1 MSTLRLDSVSRWYG
15 NVVAVNDVTMEVGQ
29 GITGL
34 LGPNGAGK
42 STVLSIMAGLLS
54 PSAGT
59 ATLDGHPLRQDASV
73 YRQIG
78 LVPVQESVYDFLTAR
93 QLVRLNADLHKIAS
107 AGAATDH
114 ALQLVDLVGAADR
127 KISTFS
133 KGMRQRVK
141 MASALVHDPQVL
153 LLDEPFNGMD
163 PIQRHAMATLLADY
177 ATQGR
182 TIVFSSHILEEV
194 ESLAGQIEVIVSG
207 RHAASG
213 DRTAIRRLMTDRPNQ
228 YRIRSSDNRRLAA
241 ALMAGASVR
250 GVRLHGDRHLEL
262 EADDFGGFARIVPR
276 VAREHDIRILELTPT
291 DESLESIFGYLVS
304 R

>member
-1 MSTLRLDSVSRWYG
+1 MSTVRLESVSRWYG
-15 NVVAVNDVTMEVGQ
+15 NVVAVNDVSLEVGP

-42 STVLSIMAGLLS
+42 STVLSIMAGLLT

-59 ATLDGHPLRQDASV
+59 ALLDGHPLRQDTAV

-93 QLVRLNADLHKIAS
+93 QFVRLNADLHRLRS
-107 AGAATDH
+107 PREATD
-114 ALQLVDLVGAADR
+114 ATLRLVDLTGAADR
-127 KISTFS
+127 KVATFS

-163 PIQRHAMATLLADY
+163 PIQRQAMATLLSDY
-177 ATQGR
+177 AAQGR

-194 ESLAGQIEVIVSG
+194 ESLAGQIEVLVSG

-228 YRIRSSDNRRLAA
+228 YRIRSSDNRRLAS
-241 ALMAGASVR
+241 LLVAGPTVR
-250 GVRLHGDRHLEL
+250 GVRLHGDRFLEL
-262 EADDFGGFARIVPR
+262 EAEDLGSFAHVVPA
-276 VAREHDIRILELTPT
+276 VARDHGIRILELTPT

>member
-1 MSTLRLDSVSRWYG
+1 MSMLRLESVSRWYG
-15 NVVAVNDVTMEVGQ
+15 NVVAVNDVTMDVGP

-42 STVLSIMAGLLS
+42 STILSIMAGLLT

-59 ATLDGHPLRQDASV
+59 ATLDGHPLRQDTSV
-73 YRQIG
+73 YRRIG

-93 QLVRLNADLHKIAS
+93 QFVRLNADLHRLAS
-107 AGAATDH
+107 PREATEAA
-114 ALQLVDLVGAADR
+114 LRLVDLTGAADR
-127 KISTFS
+127 KVATFS

-163 PIQRHAMATLLADY
+163 PIQRQAMATLLSDY
-177 ATQGR
+177 SAQGR

-241 ALMAGASVR
+241 ALMEGSTVR
-250 GVRLHGDRHLEL
+250 GVKLHGDRYLEL
-262 EADDFGGFARIVPR
+262 ETDDLGGFAHVVPR
-276 VAREHDIRILELTPT
+276 VARDRGIRLLELTPT
-291 DESLESIFGYLVS
+291 DESLESVFGYLVS

>member
-1 MSTLRLDSVSRWYG
+1 MLRLDSVSRWYG
-15 NVVAVNDVTMEVGQ
+15 NVVAVNDVTMEVGP

-42 STVLSIMAGLLS
+42 STILSMMAGLLT

-59 ATLDGHPLRQDASV
+59 ATLDGRPLRQDTEA

-93 QLVRLNADLHKIAS
+93 QFIRLNADLHRLPS
-107 AGAATDH
+107 SREATDA
-114 ALQLVDLVGAADR
+114 ALRLVDLTGAADR
-127 KISTFS
+127 KVATFS

-163 PIQRHAMATLLADY
+163 PIQRQAMATLLADY
-177 ATQGR
+177 AAQGR

-213 DRTAIRRLMTDRPNQ
+213 DRTAIRRLMTDRPNR

-241 ALMAGASVR
+241 ALMGGPTVR
-250 GVRLHGDRHLEL
+250 GVRLHGERFLEL
-262 EADDFGGFARIVPR
+262 EADDLGGFAHVVPR
-276 VAREHDIRILELTPT
+276 VARDHGIRILELTPT
-291 DESLESIFGYLVS
+291 DESLESVFGYLVN

>member
-1 MSTLRLDSVSRWYG
+1 MSTLHLESVSRWFG
-15 NVVAVNDVTMEVGQ
+15 NVVAVNDVTMDVGP

-42 STVLSIMAGLLS
+42 STILSIMAGLLA
-54 PSAGT
+54 PSAGA
-59 ATLDGHPLRQDASV
+59 ATLDGHPLRQDTGT

-93 QLVRLNADLHKIAS
+93 QFVRLNADLHQLPS
-107 AGAATDH
+107 ARAATDH
-114 ALQLVDLVGAADR
+114 AIRLVDLEGAADR
-127 KISTFS
+127 PVATFS

-141 MASALVHDPQVL
+141 MASALVHDPPVL

-163 PIQRHAMATLLADY
+163 PIQRHAMATLLSDY
-177 ATQGR
+177 AAQGR

-213 DRTAIRRLMTDRPNQ
+213 DRTEIRRLMTDRPNQ
-228 YRIRSSDNRRLAA
+228 YRIRSSDNRALAA
-241 ALMAGASVR
+241 ALLAGSSVR
-250 GVRLHGDRHLEL
+250 GVRLHGDRYLEL
-262 EADDFGGFARIVPR
+262 EADDFGGFARTAPR
-276 VAREHDIRILELTPT
+276 VAREHDIRIFELTPT

>member
-1 MSTLRLDSVSRWYG
+1 MSTLHLESVSRWFG
-15 NVVAVNDVTMEVGQ
+15 NVVAVNDVTMDVGP

-42 STVLSIMAGLLS
+42 STILSIMAGLLA
-54 PSAGT
+54 PSAGA
-59 ATLDGHPLRQDASV
+59 ATLDGHPLRQDTGT

-93 QLVRLNADLHKIAS
+93 QFVRLNADLHQLPS
-107 AGAATDH
+107 ARAATDH
-114 ALQLVDLVGAADR
+114 AIRLVDLEGAADR
-127 KISTFS
+127 PVATFS

-141 MASALVHDPQVL
+141 MASALVHDPPVL

-177 ATQGR
+177 AAQGR

-213 DRTAIRRLMTDRPNQ
+213 DRTEIRRLMTDRPNQ

-241 ALMAGASVR
+241 ALLAGSSVR
-250 GVRLHGDRHLEL
+250 GVRLHGDRYLEL
-262 EADDFGGFARIVPR
+262 EADDFGGFARTAPR
-276 VAREHDIRILELTPT
+276 VAREHDIRIFELTPT

>member
-1 MSTLRLDSVSRWYG
+1 MSTLHLESVSRWFG
-15 NVVAVNDVTMEVGQ
+15 NVVAVNDVTMDVGP

-42 STVLSIMAGLLS
+42 STILSIMAGLLA
-54 PSAGT
+54 PSAGA
-59 ATLDGHPLRQDASV
+59 ATLDGHPLRQDTGT

-93 QLVRLNADLHKIAS
+93 QFVRLNADLHQLPS
-107 AGAATDH
+107 ARAATDH
-114 ALQLVDLVGAADR
+114 AIRLVDLEGAADR
-127 KISTFS
+127 PVATFS

-141 MASALVHDPQVL
+141 MASALVHDPPVL

-177 ATQGR
+177 AAQGR

-207 RHAASG
+207 RRAASG
-213 DRTAIRRLMTDRPNQ
+213 DRTEIRRLMTDRPNQ

-241 ALMAGASVR
+241 ALLAGSSVR
-250 GVRLHGDRHLEL
+250 GVRLHGDRYLEL
-262 EADDFGGFARIVPR
+262 EADDFGGFARTAPR
-276 VAREHDIRILELTPT
+276 VAREHDIRIFELTPT